1 MSARRLA
8 SLWAGLVLVPL
19 FAGPPAFSQQD
30 FSAVEI
36 QTVPVQGNVYLLFG
50 AGGNST
56 VQAGSEGLLI
66 VDTQFAPLADR
77 LHTAASKLTAGSLRY
92 VINTHMHGDHVGGN
106 SRLRQIAPGTNDEPF
121 QIIAHLNSLTRLVQ
135 LERED
140 PDLVPQGALPLASFD
155 TRTHDFQ
162 FNGEGVMI
170 YHMPNAHTDGDVI
183 VHFRRS
189 DVIATGDVF
198 VSSGYPF
205 IDIERGG
212 TVQGIINALNHILL
226 LTIPGANQEGGTMVV
241 PGHGRVSDEADVVEF
256 RDMVAIITE
265 RIQEMIDRRMSLREI
280 QRERPTRDY
289 DPEYVTEDSFVSA
302 EGFVEA
308 IFRSL
313 TEN

>member
-1 MSARRLA
+1 M
-8 SLWAGLVLVPL
+8 PL
-19 FAGPPAFSQQD
+19 FVGTPAFPQQD
-30 FSAVEI
+30 FSAIEI

-77 LHTAASKLTAGSLRY
+77 LHAAASKLTEGALRY

-106 SRLRQIAPGTNDEPF
+106 SRLRQIAPGTDEEPF
-121 QIIAHLNSLTRLVQ
+121 QMIAHLNSLTRLVQ
-135 LERED
+135 LERDE
-140 PDLVPQGALPLASFD
+140 PQLVPPGALPLASFD
-155 TRTHDFQ
+155 TQTHDFF

-198 VSSGYPF
+198 VTSGYPF

-212 TVQGIINALNHILL
+212 SVQGLIAALNHILH
-226 LTIPGANQEGGTMVV
+226 LTIPALNQEGGTMVV
-241 PGHGRVSDEADVVEF
+241 PGHGRLSDEADVVEF

-265 RIQEMIDRRMSLREI
+265 RIQKMIDRGMSLREI

-289 DPEYVTEDSFVSA
+289 DPEYVTENSFVSA
-302 EGFVEA
+302 ESFVEA

-313 TEN
+313 ADN

>member
-1 MSARRLA
+1 MSL
-8 SLWAGLVLVPL
+8 SAGT
-19 FAGPPAFSQQD
+19 PALSQQD
-30 FSAVEI
+30 FSAVEV

-77 LHTAASKLTAGSLRY
+77 LHTAASNLTEGSLRY

-106 SRLRQIAPGTNDEPF
+106 SRLREIAPGTNDEPF
-121 QIIAHLNSLTRLVQ
+121 QMIAHLNSLTRLAQ
-135 LERED
+135 LEREE
-140 PDLVPQGALPLASFD
+140 PELVPPGALPLAAFD
-155 TRTHDFQ
+155 TPTHDFF
-162 FNGEGVMI
+162 FNDEGVMI
-170 YHMPNAHTDGDVI
+170 YHEPNAHTDGDII

-198 VSSGYPF
+198 VTSGYPF

-212 TVQGIINALNHILL
+212 SVQGIINALNHILFL
-226 LTIPGANQEGGTMVV
+226 AIPGANQEGGTMIV
-241 PGHGRVSDEADVVEF
+241 PGHGRICDEADVVEF

-265 RIQEMIDRRMSLREI
+265 RIQKMIDRGMSLREI

-289 DPEYVTEDSFVSA
+289 DSEYVTENSFVSA
-302 EGFVEA
+302 ESFVEA

-313 TEN
+313 AED